1 MRNKEYKK
9 LKQERLYKKANRH
22 HKTTTRDDRSP
33 SRPQPKTEDGGKK
46 HGPLTSYINSS
57 YISAMNRLGGRN
69 ARQRIVAYVESY
81 DDVFFGAICCDRSK
95 QTNIILRLC
104 CPRAPRSA
112 KAKNSTCQ

>member
-33 SRPQPKTEDGGKK
+33 SRPQPKTVDGGKK

-57 YISAMNRLGGRN
+57 YISAMNHLGGRN

-81 DDVFFGAICCDRSK
+81 DDVFFWS
-95 QTNIILRLC
+95 NLLRPLETDKYYFEVMLPSRTSLC
-104 CPRAPRSA
+104 
-112 KAKNSTCQ
+112 KGKK